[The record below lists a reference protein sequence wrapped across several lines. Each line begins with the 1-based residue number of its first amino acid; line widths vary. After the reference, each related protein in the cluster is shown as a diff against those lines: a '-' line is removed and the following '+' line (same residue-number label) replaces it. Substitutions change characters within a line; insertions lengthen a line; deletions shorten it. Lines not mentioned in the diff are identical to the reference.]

1 MINEDLK
8 NKIVDYIDG
17 LLDEGS
23 EREVEEILESD
34 ADANEFYNQ
43 LKSLEIDL
51 DAKFSTSDYQA
62 YSKSV
67 DTKIDQLLEKKLKQ
81 TSKNKLFGFLTNSFG
96 INSLLGTN
104 VVTAAMFLFV
114 GIFYFSSDNSD
125 LIEFSNQVFQKEIY
139 IFRSSEGDLSE
150 ENQIKFILD
159 EMYENKVQRSQG
171 MVGQNKYE
179 LSFVGT
185 PIGSENEHCL
195 KVSYSVQN
203 KPTRNFIYC
212 KAEQSSKDC
221 KTEQSSKV
229 YSEI

>member
-67 DTKIDQLLEKKLKQ
+67 DTKIDQLLEKKL
-81 TSKNKLFGFLTNSFG
+81 NKPLKTNS
-96 INSLLGTN
+96 
-104 VVTAAMFLFV
+104 
-114 GIFYFSSDNSD
+114 
-125 LIEFSNQVFQKEIY
+125 
-139 IFRSSEGDLSE
+139 
-150 ENQIKFILD
+150 LD
-159 EMYENKVQRSQG
+159 
-171 MVGQNKYE
+171 
-179 LSFVGT
+179 F
-185 PIGSENEHCL
+185 
-195 KVSYSVQN
+195 
-203 KPTRNFIYC
+203 
-212 KAEQSSKDC
+212 
-221 KTEQSSKV
+221 
-229 YSEI
+229 

>member
-67 DTKIDQLLEKKLKQ
+67 DTKIDQL
-81 TSKNKLFGFLTNSFG
+81 
-96 INSLLGTN
+96 
-104 VVTAAMFLFV
+104 A
-114 GIFYFSSDNSD
+114 
-125 LIEFSNQVFQKEIY
+125 
-139 IFRSSEGDLSE
+139 
-150 ENQIKFILD
+150 
-159 EMYENKVQRSQG
+159 
-171 MVGQNKYE
+171 
-179 LSFVGT
+179 
-185 PIGSENEHCL
+185 
-195 KVSYSVQN
+195 
-203 KPTRNFIYC
+203 
-212 KAEQSSKDC
+212 
-221 KTEQSSKV
+221 
-229 YSEI
+229 

>member
-67 DTKIDQLLEKKLKQ
+67 DTKIDQLLEKNLKQ

-114 GIFYFSSDNSD
+114 GTFYFSSDNSD
-125 LIEFSNQVFQKEIY
+125 LTEFSNQVLQKDIL

-185 PIGSENEHCL
+185 PIGSENEDCL
-195 KVSYSVQN
+195 KASYSVQN
-203 KPTRNFIYC
+203 KPTSDFIYC
-212 KAEQSSKDC
+212 K
-221 KTEQSSKV
+221 TEQGSKV

>member
-104 VVTAAMFLFV
+104 VVTAVMFLFV
-114 GIFYFSSDNSD
+114 GTFYFSSDNSD
-125 LIEFSNQVFQKEIY
+125 LIEFSNQVLEKDIL

-179 LSFVGT
+179 LSFVAT
-185 PIGSENEHCL
+185 PIGSENEDCL
-195 KVSYSVQN
+195 KASYSVQN
-203 KPTRNFIYC
+203 KPTSGFIYC
-212 KAEQSSKDC
+212 K
-221 KTEQSSKV
+221 TEQGSKV